1 MRRLSLGVMAFTVI
15 TFVLSCDVKAQQCWD
30 IEQVGCAALYED
42 HYCSEQ
48 NCLNDVCPQET
59 IEQEATPY
67 SVNLG
72 DSNGGPYEGTTRATP
87 ESSVYCLIQRDCD
100 SGCAVYSGVNR
111 CQNGASDI
119 FLDPDSRDAAKRY
132 DEVGT
137 GVCYYSF

>member
-30 IEQVGCAALYED
+30 IEQ
-42 HYCSEQ
+42 
-48 NCLNDVCPQET
+48 
-59 IEQEATPY
+59 EATPY

-72 DSNGGPYEGTTRATP
+72 DSNGGPYEGTTRAPP

-100 SGCAVYSGVNR
+100 SGCAVYPGVNR